1 MTGAVA
7 GRGLLEAKADFYFLS
22 NGLQFLPKMFIL
34 AKKHTL
40 AIRCVFTFSL
50 SYNIVAVAIC
60 LSGHMNPLLAAIL
73 MPLSSI
79 ISLAIISLTLPVNAR
94 SYDVIAKP
102 SSSH

>member
-22 NGLQFLPKMFIL
+22 NGLQFLPKMFTL
-34 AKKHTL
+34 AKKHSL

-50 SYNIVAVAIC
+50 SYNIIAVAIC
-60 LSGHMNPLLAAIL
+60 LTGHMNPLLAAIL

-79 ISLAIISLTLPVNAR
+79 VSLAIISLILPINDR
-94 SYDVIAKP
+94 SNDLIANQT
-102 SSSH
+102 SSH